1 MSFISNFKFQVVTDL
16 SKITGEKKISLK
28 QLISRTKKRFGKR
41 HWAMS
46 PSIVTQTFLFVYLVV
61 YMNENNPLISQ
72 NLKAISSLNIVNAIR
87 ALKAISSLNINM
99 VNVIQKKTGSSE
111 NKRNS
116 FRKPT
121 NSAKAKKE

>member
-1 MSFISNFKFQVVTDL
+1 LECINRVDAKNDGVVFPQGKYRKL
-16 SKITGEKKISLK
+16 QERKKISLK
-28 QLISRTKKRFGKR
+28 
-41 HWAMS
+41 
-46 PSIVTQTFLFVYLVV
+46 
-61 YMNENNPLISQ
+61 PLISQ
-72 NLKAISSLNIVNAIR
+72 NRKAISSLNIVNAIR

-111 NKRNS
+111 NKKHT